1 MIVTKRKIETEQ
13 DRFGGF
19 ASSMNRD
26 IYASSIVES
35 PRYETDLDQN
45 REVETIGEQLFE
57 VEKEYKIK
65 NPVMVD
71 DEIQPIKTFM
81 PTLQKK
87 SVTKQISDEK
97 IHVKLNVRGKIMLA
111 VYSSIVLLLSVFC
124 IYNAFVIG
132 NMNQI
137 VTQKESAYVQEQTEI
152 NALEQ
157 NLNNMTAETTIKA
170 RLDKNFRSATEGDK
184 IYVNAGEKTAI
195 PTYEEPSN
203 FFDKLCVFFSELFN

>member
-19 ASSMNRD
+19 SSTLNKD
-26 IYASSIVES
+26 IYASSIVEA
-35 PRYETDLDQN
+35 PRYETDLDHT
-45 REVETIGEQLFE
+45 REAETIGEQLFE

-65 NPVMVD
+65 NPVMLD

-87 SVTKQISDEK
+87 TSTKPVSEERVN
-97 IHVKLNVRGKIMLA
+97 VKLNVRGKIMLA
-111 VYSSIVLLLSVFC
+111 VYSCIVLLLSVFC

-137 VTQKESAYVQEQTEI
+137 VTQKESAYIKEQTEI

-157 NLNNMTAETTIKA
+157 NLNNMTAETTIKSK
-170 RLDKNFRSATEGDK
+170 LDEDFRSITDSDK
-184 IYVNAGEKTAI
+184 IYVSAGEKTPV

-203 FFDKLCVFFSELFN
+203 FFDKLCIFFSELFN